1 MGFALTM
8 RGRWAL
14 AAVVAAGVAASWPA
28 AATAR
33 DSLGTFESWAAFRDP
48 ETPRC
53 YAIAAP
59 ARAGGA
65 GRWRPF
71 AAIGY
76 WPRAGVRG
84 QVHVRLSREIAAGA
98 PIIAAVDDRHFT
110 LTGGGADAWATD
122 RRADAAIVAAIRS
135 GTRMSISARSR
146 GGARFSDSYRLRGA
160 ATAIDAAALGCGRLR

>member
-1 MGFALTM
+1 MS
-8 RGRWAL
+8 GRLAL
-14 AAVVAAGVAASWPA
+14 AAAIAASLAAGWMPA
-28 AATAR
+28 AQAR
-33 DSLGTFESWAAFRDP
+33 DSLGTFESWAAFRDA

-59 ARAGGA
+59 ARSGGA

-84 QVHVRLSREIAAGA
+84 QVHIRLSREIATNAE
-98 PIIAAVDDRHFT
+98 IIATIGENRFT
-110 LTGGGADAWATD
+110 LVGGGADAWAAD

-135 GTRMSISARSR
+135 GTSMSISARAR
-146 GGARFSDSYRLRGA
+146 TGAGFADTYRLRGA
-160 ATAIDAAALGCGRLR
+160 ATAIDAAALGCGRR

>member
-28 AATAR
+28 VAMAR

-84 QVHVRLSREIAAGA
+84 QVHIRLSREIAQNA
-98 PIIAAVDDRHFT
+98 PIIATVDDSRFT

-146 GGARFSDSYRLRGA
+146 GGASFSDSYRLRGA